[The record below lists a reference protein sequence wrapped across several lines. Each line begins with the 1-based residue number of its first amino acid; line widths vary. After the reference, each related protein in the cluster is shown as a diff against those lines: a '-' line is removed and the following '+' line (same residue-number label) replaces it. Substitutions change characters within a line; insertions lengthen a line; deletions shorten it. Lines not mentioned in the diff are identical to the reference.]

1 MASKL
6 ATLKTMTAAA
16 NARLA
21 PQTVPTTTT
30 ANDVVLTDGATVA
43 NIQNDSA
50 PTVKANKSAAPA
62 VKPAD
67 PTPAPSTSLAAYVI
81 DGFSWTFNAGDLS
94 DDLVKAT
101 VTRDTTNPW
110 YVVVCAMAKQ
120 RAGYLTITRDETS
133 KAKAPT
139 SHLWSAILRAQKLDV
154 KGSRKLTV
162 KSGKDKGVWY
172 LVHVA

>member
-1 MASKL
+1 VASKL
-6 ATLKTMTAAA
+6 QTLQAIVNNA
-16 NARLA
+16 NAVLL
-21 PQTVPTTTT
+21 
-30 ANDVVLTDGATVA
+30 NDGSTVA
-43 NIQNDSA
+43 NVQNDSA
-50 PTVKANKSAAPA
+50 PT
-62 VKPAD
+62 KPAATA
-67 PTPAPSTSLAAYVI
+67 PTLAVYKI
-81 DGFSWTFNAGDLS
+81 DGFSWTFNAGNLS

-110 YVVVCAMAKQ
+110 YVVVCAIAKQ
-120 RAGYLTITRDETS
+120 TAGYLTITRDDNS

-139 SHLWSAILRAQKLDV
+139 SQIWGAILRAQKLDV